1 MRTILHVDLNNF
13 YASVECLYRPEIR
26 NFPVAVCGDPLNRH
40 GIILAKNMLA
50 KKMSVTTGEA
60 IWQAKLKVPD
70 LILVPPDFQK
80 YLRFSRL
87 ARKIY
92 YDYTDQVEPFGIDE
106 CWLDVTGS
114 VKLFGDG

>member
-26 NFPVAVCGDPLNRH
+26 NLPVAVAGDPENRH
-40 GIILAKNMLA
+40 GIILAKNMIA
-50 KKMSVTTGEA
+50 KKLGVKTGEA
-60 IWQAKLKVPD
+60 IWEAKLKAHG
-70 LILVPPDFQK
+70 LITVPPDFAK

-114 VKLFGDG
+114 VSIFGDG